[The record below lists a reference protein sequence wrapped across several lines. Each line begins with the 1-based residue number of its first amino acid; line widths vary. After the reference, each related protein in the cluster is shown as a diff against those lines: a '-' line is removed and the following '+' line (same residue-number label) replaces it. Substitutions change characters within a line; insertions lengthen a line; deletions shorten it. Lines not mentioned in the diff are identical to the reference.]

1 MLQHFIH
8 ALELTIQATHL
19 FRART
24 ATATTAT
31 KTATKTFFSRVRNN
45 LLSKC
50 YKLET
55 KLTNQTNKDT
65 RTK

>member
-1 MLQHFIH
+1 MLWNLIFKLHTYSEPKQQQQPPNLFW
-8 ALELTIQATHL
+8 AKLEIIYHM
-19 FRART
+19 
-24 ATATTAT
+24 
-31 KTATKTFFSRVRNN
+31 
-45 LLSKC
+45 KC